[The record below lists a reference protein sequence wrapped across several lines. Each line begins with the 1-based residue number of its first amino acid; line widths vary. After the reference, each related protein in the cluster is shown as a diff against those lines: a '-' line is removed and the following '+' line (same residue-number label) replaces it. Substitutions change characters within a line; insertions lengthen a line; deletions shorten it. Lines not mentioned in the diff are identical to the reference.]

1 MISGGKLNIFNRNDL
16 MIKTDFELSKIAKR
30 EELLNRYAMYNKKDV
45 LIDKILEHLNKKYK
59 YIISKLNED
68 KRSNISRYIKD
79 NIVDLVY
86 YENDIVF
93 EEEFRIYL
101 DIDNIVNKVFVSND
115 KRISTDLIILS
126 NLENEIYAVGYL
138 EYVSSSRDYREYKI
152 CIRKDTNFIKEKIY
166 DKLKIIFF
174 EEGSDLRV
182 FNIYDEI
189 NVNDLIHE
197 SIYTYNVFIDKYEI
211 IKPKILDKLYINLG
225 SKKVE
230 SIYRNEEFYILFVNY
245 TKNIIYF
252 GEDVKDYLIN
262 DNFKYREYEILNIKD
277 VFNYFDE
284 EIKCIDMNSNI
295 FVLKGR
301 EIFSL
306 FINSYISKIEAD
318 KLIKI
323 KEIEYISDFCD
334 KKLNSKYNKYFY
346 VNLKYIDNNKKNSTY
361 TLFYIDD
368 NEFSF
373 LDVSYTIKDSK
384 VSYDLVLNVEKKYQ
398 SNIFN
403 NDNIKKFLVYLI
415 KFLITDNELNDIY
428 YLDLINFREKI
439 NDLEYT
445 YPIMYDKYVDNNYL
459 YSKAKQNYKIFE
471 YIAERVWHVYINSIH
486 EQYIKLDDIYNF
498 DNNSI
503 LIGKY
508 ISREVIDYLV
518 KEFSKIHIDNFFKNY
533 DTIDIIKKFINI
545 KMSGELLKTKVIYDV
560 LKEYIPGRYISNNT
574 SSDKENLFKYLYKYD
589 ELQNKGEIKFD
600 YIFKDIKYEFTL
612 YSLNYKSEKEEVLK
626 SNIDK
631 YGYIDKISETIYISF
646 ILEYEYE
653 YMENNIK
660 ELKWYLIKEY
670 TEMDEND
677 FLEMSNI
684 GIEKNYINE
693 VVEGK
698 VRIFV
703 HYEENKLK
711 FYQIKR
717 INDQLYINF
726 SESLI

>member
-1 MISGGKLNIFNRNDL
+1 MNIFNRNDL

-68 KRSNISRYIKD
+68 KRSNISSYIKD